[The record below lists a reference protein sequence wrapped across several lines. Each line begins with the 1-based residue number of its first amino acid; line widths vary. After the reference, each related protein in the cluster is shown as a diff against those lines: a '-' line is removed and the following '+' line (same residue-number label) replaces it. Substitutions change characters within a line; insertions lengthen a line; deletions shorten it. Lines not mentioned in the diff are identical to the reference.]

1 MKLAGRGHEQDEHL
15 TGVPAFPKDEGAQ
28 VAGPPGLV
36 VRAQTRLAGPLPYG
50 EPDRIAE
57 IRREPA
63 AFDAEDFVPAA
74 GLVKAERR
82 AVRSLRERVLELVP
96 VMEDRLGRKNL
107 LEGGVRDPGD
117 PHEWV
122 ADLVRFRLELRRI
135 SEILEPAAAALRVVL
150 ARRIDPKRARL
161 EHVDGEGL
169 SVPPL

>member
-1 MKLAGRGHEQDEHL
+1 MKLAGRSHEQDEHL
-15 TGVPAFPKDEGAQ
+15 TGVPAFPIDEVAQ

-82 AVRSLRERVLELVP
+82 TVRSLRERILELVP
-96 VMEDRLGRKNL
+96 VVEDRLGRNDR
-107 LEGGVRDPGD
+107 LEGWFRDPGD
-117 PHEWV
+117 PHEGGV
-122 ADLVRFRLELRRI
+122 DLIPFLIELRPI
-135 SEILEPAAAALRVVL
+135 YAAL
-150 ARRIDPKRARL
+150 
-161 EHVDGEGL
+161 
-169 SVPPL
+169 